1 MKFIIEKNKEKIE
14 SLCGRRWFE
23 QNISS
28 THVAAACMKMW
39 NEKAEIRIS
48 IKKKWKSEEEKKKY
62 EEMYELY
69 NKFAFTKN
77 YNNLYYYSNH
87 QKKQQTR
94 ENLNTNN
101 KGKQFVTNCTN

>member
-1 MKFIIEKNKEKIE
+1 
-14 SLCGRRWFE
+14 
-23 QNISS
+23 
-28 THVAAACMKMW
+28 
-39 NEKAEIRIS
+39 
-48 IKKKWKSEEEKKKY
+48 
-62 EEMYELY
+62 MYELY